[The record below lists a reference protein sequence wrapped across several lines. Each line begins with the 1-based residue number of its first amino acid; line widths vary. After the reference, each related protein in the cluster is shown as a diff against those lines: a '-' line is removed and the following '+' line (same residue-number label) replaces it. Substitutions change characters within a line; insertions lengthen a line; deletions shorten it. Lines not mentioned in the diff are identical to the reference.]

1 MQVTQELLQ
10 QRPLSFS
17 SLKEFMRSPQHYV
30 KYLDSDRKQTEAML
44 FGAICHKLILEPQ
57 DFNNEYIIEPELDK
71 RTKQGKEDY
80 AAFIAK
86 ITEQNLTAVP
96 PATYEKAVALVESVM
111 KSDAAKYVYESTI
124 KEGRFDI
131 THETGLPVCGYIDG
145 VGKDYNLEIKI
156 VSSADTDDIMRD
168 FYKMKYHI
176 QAGIYNWVNGKP
188 IYYLV
193 VENNYPYLSKVFKA
207 SDDYIAEG
215 KRLFNKAMSD
225 FKFCLDMDNFSAGY
239 EFYEGKEPLELTLPG
254 WVKVGGAD
262 D

>member
-1 MQVTQELLQ
+1 MQVTRELLDH
-10 QRPLSFS
+10 RPLSFS

-30 KYLDSDRKQTEAML
+30 KYLASDRKQTEAML

-57 DFNNEYIIEPELDK
+57 LFDKEYIIEPEFNK
-71 RTKQGKEDY
+71 RTNQGKEDY
-80 AAFIAK
+80 AAFITK

-96 PATYEKAVALVESVM
+96 PATYEKAVQLVESVM
-111 KSDAAKYVYESTI
+111 KSNAAKYVYEATI
-124 KEGRFDI
+124 KEGRFDM

-145 VGKDYNLEIKI
+145 VGAYFNLEIKI

-188 IYYLV
+188 IFYLV
-193 VENNYPYLSKVFKA
+193 VENSYPYLTKVFRA
-207 SDDYIAEG
+207 SDDYISEG

-225 FKFCLDMDNFSAGY
+225 FKFCLDMDNFTAGY

-254 WVKVGGAD
+254 WAKKGGTND
-262 D
+262 

>member
-10 QRPLSFS
+10 NRPLSFS

-30 KYLDSDRKQTEAML
+30 KYLASDRKQTEAML

-57 DFNNEYIIEPELDK
+57 DFDNEYIIEPELDK

-96 PATYEKAVALVESVM
+96 PATYEKAVELTKSLSNSVTYNYV
-111 KSDAAKYVYESTI
+111 KSLNS
-124 KEGRFDI
+124 KEERFDMY
-131 THETGLPVCGYIDG
+131 HETSLPVCGYIDG
-145 VGKDYNLEIKI
+145 VAKTYNLEIKI

-168 FYKMKYHI
+168 FYKMKYHL

-193 VENNYPYLSKVFKA
+193 VENSYPYLSKVFKA
-207 SDDYIAEG
+207 SDEYIAEG
-215 KRLFNKAMSD
+215 KRLFNKAMRD
-225 FKFCLDMDNFSAGY
+225 FAFCLDMDNFSAGY

-254 WVKVGGAD
+254 WAKKGGSND
-262 D
+262 

>member
-1 MQVTQELLQ
+1 MQVTRELLDH
-10 QRPLSFS
+10 RPLSFS

-30 KYLDSDRKQTEAML
+30 KYLASDRKQTEAML

-57 DFNNEYIIEPELDK
+57 LFDKEYIIEPEFNK
-71 RTKQGKEDY
+71 RTNQGKEDY

-96 PATYEKAVALVESVM
+96 PATYEKAVSLVESVM
-111 KSDAAKYVYESTI
+111 KSNAAKYIYDATI
-124 KEGRFDI
+124 KEGRFDM
-131 THETGLPVCGYIDG
+131 THDIGLPVCGYIDG

-193 VENNYPYLSKVFKA
+193 VENSYPYLSKVFKA
-207 SDDYIAEG
+207 SDEYIAEG

-225 FKFCLDMDNFSAGY
+225 FKFCLDMNNFSAGY
-239 EFYEGKEPLELTLPG
+239 DFYEGKQPLTLTLPG